1 MRPKFLKSIF
11 IRAGNNP
18 WHERRRIKFE
28 TKLKKVNKPIL
39 ILMGRGHRK
48 SFLAFLNPE
57 FGCKIHFCTFLFLIV
72 VESRYVVLTNQGLE
86 FSSSIWLYVWMNV
99 SRLQNRTSLLRL
111 LLGDVEK
118 KEQAPNDDD
127 TSPDVMVNLASHQQW
142 LKDGLLQKTVMKQL
156 YYIKP
161 LHSSKKFWFLVSTT
175 TTVLLRF
182 SLQTFKNCLHFI
194 FESDFLYFGDLSW
207 V

>member
-28 TKLKKVNKPIL
+28 TNLKVNKPIL
-39 ILMGRGHRK
+39 IFKGREHRK
-48 SFLAFLNPE
+48 SFLVFLNPD
-57 FGCKIHFCTFLFLIV
+57 FGYKIHFCKLLSLIV
-72 VESRYVVLTNQGLE
+72 LNNQGLE

-161 LHSSKKFWFLVSTT
+161 LHSSKKFWFVVHCGS
-175 TTVLLRF
+175 
-182 SLQTFKNCLHFI
+182 
-194 FESDFLYFGDLSW
+194 
-207 V
+207 

>member
-28 TKLKKVNKPIL
+28 TNLKVNKPIL
-39 ILMGRGHRK
+39 IFKGRGHRK
-48 SFLAFLNPE
+48 SFLAFLNPD
-57 FGCKIHFCTFLFLIV
+57 FGYKIHFCKLLSLIV
-72 VESRYVVLTNQGLE
+72 LNNQGLE

-118 KEQAPNDDD
+118 KRASTEWWWHISWCHGQPSKSSAVTQRWIIAKNSYETIVLHQTTSFKQKVLVCSVDNDN
-127 TSPDVMVNLASHQQW
+127 SFFNLH
-142 LKDGLLQKTVMKQL
+142 
-156 YYIKP
+156 
-161 LHSSKKFWFLVSTT
+161 
-175 TTVLLRF
+175 
-182 SLQTFKNCLHFI
+182 TFKNCLHLV
-194 FESDFLYFGDLSW
+194 FESDRFGRLYLGFKNFKIAK
-207 V
+207 

>member
-1 MRPKFLKSIF
+1 
-11 IRAGNNP
+11 
-18 WHERRRIKFE
+18 
-28 TKLKKVNKPIL
+28 
-39 ILMGRGHRK
+39 
-48 SFLAFLNPE
+48 
-57 FGCKIHFCTFLFLIV
+57 
-72 VESRYVVLTNQGLE
+72 
-86 FSSSIWLYVWMNV
+86 MNV

-161 LHSSKKFWFLVSTT
+161 LHSSKKFWFVVWTM
-175 TTVLLRF
+175 TTVF
-182 SLQTFKNCLHFI
+182 FNLQTFKNCLHLV
-194 FESDFLYFGDLSW
+194 FESDRFGRLYLGSKNCKIAKTCKLFAINYLELVTLSIYQCRSY
-207 V
+207 VCSILMS